1 MAVSALPVLIR
12 CDASGTIGTGHVMRC
27 LTLAEAMAGR
37 EVWFACAEIT
47 EPLAERVRQRG
58 HRLIILPGPR
68 GGDADLAAT
77 LDLLGQCGGAV
88 LDGYA
93 YGAEYRRAV
102 GCAGRPILALDDTG
116 EVRLHAQLIANPSP
130 AANPALYA
138 AESDAELLLGSAYAL
153 VAAPLL
159 DARAQ
164 PGGAENSLLVTFGGS
179 DPLGLSLPVAR
190 ALATQV
196 GAGHMHVVVGGSVTG
211 RDAVAAELRALGV
224 RVEVDVRT
232 MGPLLRG
239 CRLAVSAGGST
250 LYELAALG
258 RPMVLVVVA
267 DNQDAA
273 ARQAALEGWAISI
286 DGRAADGVERI
297 VQAAV
302 TLWRDSDRLAALGQA
317 AERRVDGEG
326 ARRVAEHFLAKLA

>member
-1 MAVSALPVLIR
+1 MSASPILIR
-12 CDASGTIGTGHVMRC
+12 CDASTLVGTGHVMRC

-47 EPLAERVRQRG
+47 KPLAERVRQRG
-58 HRLIILPGPR
+58 HRLVAVPGPR
-68 GGDADLAAT
+68 GGDADLSAT
-77 LDLLGQCGGAV
+77 LELLGQCGGAV

-102 GCAGRPILALDDTG
+102 AGAGRPVLALDDTG

-130 AANPALYA
+130 AAHPALYA
-138 AESDAELLLGSAYAL
+138 AEPGAELLLGPAYAL

-159 DARAQ
+159 EARAQ
-164 PGGAENSLLVTFGGS
+164 PGGGAHSLLVTFGGS
-179 DPLGLSLPVAR
+179 DPLGLTLPVTR
-190 ALATQV
+190 ALATKL
-196 GAGHMHVVVGGSVTG
+196 GAGCLHVVVGGSVAG
-211 RDAVAAELRALGV
+211 RDGVAAELRALGV
-224 RVEVDVRT
+224 RGEVDVRA

-258 RPMVLVVVA
+258 RAMVLVVVA

-273 ARQAALEGWAISI
+273 ARQAACDGWAVSI
-286 DGRAADGVERI
+286 DGRAADGVEGI

-302 TLWRDSDRLAALGQA
+302 ALWRDGDRLAALGQA

-326 ARRVAEHFLAKLA
+326 ARRVAGRFLAKLV